1 MKKTNVVRQ
10 IMGSHIESG
19 NIIKVVFNETHV
31 EIGMVCLLSDDSYS
45 VINTANFRTM
55 CLGNRDI
62 TGTREDIA
70 KHFNKFWTSRA
81 IEEIERIKEEGD
93 SASRYMRARNISYEV
108 FEKSDIY
115 VSVEERKK

>member
-1 MKKTNVVRQ
+1 MKKTNVVRR

-55 CLGNRDI
+55 CLGNRDMM
-62 TGTREDIA
+62 GTREDIA

-93 SASRYMRARNISYEV
+93 SAWRYMRAINISYEV
-108 FEKSDIY
+108 FEKSEIY